1 MPTNEFSRR
10 TMLRAA
16 AVLGVAVPG
25 LTACVTS
32 GAGGG
37 NASSS
42 SGDKSAT
49 NPFGVRADLPLEV
62 VVFKGAYGDD
72 YVIAAEKVFKEHF
85 NGAVID
91 HKGIQKVGD
100 TLRPRFVAGS
110 PPDVVNNTGAGR
122 LDIAALNQGKQLEN
136 LERLLDAP
144 SWDDPNVKV
153 RDTLLPGVI
162 DDGTY
167 DGTFV
172 RFNYA
177 YTAWGLWYSKP
188 LFERNGWQWPQT
200 WPEMLTLCEE
210 IKKTG
215 VAPWTYQGKFPE
227 YMTDPLLVMA
237 ARGGGMDLVRSIDN
251 LQPSAWRHESVRAAA
266 EAIAE
271 LSGKGYLMAGSE
283 ALSHTEAQ
291 AAWCQGKAAII
302 PSGSWLEAEQKSVTP
317 AGFDMVMGAVPSL
330 NTNGKLRNN
339 AIHAASSEAYLVP
352 SQGKNVAGG
361 LEFLRMLFSRKAMT
375 EFAKSA
381 GTLPSVKGATDG
393 LTLTPALTSVAAAV
407 RAAGDDTIN
416 WRHRIWYPALTK
428 AVDDSVAEL
437 VNRRVTPAEWVDRVQ
452 KAADDLAKDSSVKK
466 YERK

>member
-1 MPTNEFSRR
+1 MPSHEISRR
-10 TMLRAA
+10 SVLRAA
-16 AVLGVAVPG
+16 AVLGLAAPG
-25 LTACVTS
+25 LAACVTAGSS
-32 GAGGG
+32 GNTSAG
-37 NASSS
+37 

-49 NPFGVRADLPLEV
+49 NPFGVKADAPLEV

-72 YVIAAEKVFKEHF
+72 YVLAAESVYKKQFG
-85 NGAVID
+85 GAVID

-122 LDIAALNQGKQLEN
+122 LDIAALNQSKQLEN
-136 LERLLDAP
+136 LDKLLDSP

-153 RDTLLPGVI
+153 RDTLLPGVVE
-162 DDGTY
+162 DGVY
-167 DGTFV
+167 DGSFV

-188 LFERNGWQWPQT
+188 LFEKNGWKWPQT
-200 WPEMLTLCEE
+200 WPEMLALCEE
-210 IKKTG
+210 IKKSG
-215 VAPWTYQGKFPE
+215 IAPWTYQGKFPE

-237 ARGGGMDLVRSIDN
+237 VRGGGMDLLKAIDN
-251 LQPSAWRHESVRAAA
+251 LQPNAWRHESVKAAA

-330 NTNGKLRNN
+330 SANSKLKTN

-352 SQGKNVAGG
+352 SQGKNVQGG
-361 LEFLRMLFSRKAMT
+361 LEFLRMLFSRNAMKD
-375 EFAKSA
+375 FAKSV

-393 LTLTPALTSVAAAV
+393 LTLSPALASVSEAV
-407 RAAGDDTIN
+407 KNAGDDTIN
-416 WRHRIWYPALTK
+416 YRHRIWYPTLTK

-437 VNRRVTPAEWVDRVQ
+437 VTRRITPAEWVDRVQ
-452 KAADDLAKDSSVKK
+452 KAADDLAKDTSIKK

>member
-1 MPTNEFSRR
+1 MSSHEISRR
-10 TMLRAA
+10 TIFRAA
-16 AVLGVAVPG
+16 AVLGLSAPA
-25 LTACVTS
+25 LAACVT
-32 GAGGG
+32 AGGDG
-37 NASSS
+37 AQQASA
-42 SGDKSAT
+42 GDKSAT
-49 NPFGVRADLPLEV
+49 NPFGVKADGPLEV

-72 YVIAAEKVFKEHF
+72 YVLAAEGVYQKQFG
-85 NGAVID
+85 GAVID

-122 LDIAALNQGKQLEN
+122 LDFNALRQSNQLEN
-136 LERLLDAP
+136 LDKLLDAP

-153 RDTLLPGVI
+153 RDTLLPGVVE
-162 DDGTY
+162 DGIY
-167 DGTFV
+167 DGQFV

-188 LFERNGWQWPQT
+188 LFEKNGWTWPQT
-200 WPEMLTLCEE
+200 WPEMLALCEE

-215 VAPWTYQGKFPE
+215 IAPWTHQGKFPE

-237 ARGGGMDLVRSIDN
+237 VRGGGMDLLRSLDN
-251 LQPSAWRHESVRAAA
+251 LEPNAWRHESVKAAA

-271 LSGKGYLMAGSE
+271 LAGKRYLMPGSE
-283 ALSHTEAQ
+283 GLSHTEAQ
-291 AAWCQGKAAII
+291 AAWNQGKAAII

-330 NTNGKLRNN
+330 SSTGKLKNN
-339 AIHAASSEAYLVP
+339 AIHVGSSEAYLVP
-352 SQGKNVAGG
+352 SQAKNVAGG
-361 LEFLRMLFSRKAMT
+361 LEFLRMLFSRSAMKD
-375 EFAKSA
+375 FAKSV

-393 LTLTPALTSVAAAV
+393 LALSPALASVAEAV
-407 RAAGDDTIN
+407 KNAGDDSIN
-416 WRHRIWYPALTK
+416 YRHRIWYPTLTK

-437 VNRRVTPAEWVDRVQ
+437 VTRRITPAEWVDRVQ
-452 KAADDLAKDSSVKK
+452 KAADDCAKDTSIKK